1 MKNLRILSWKS
12 KAFKTKRFSKVTF
25 CFLKFLVHRSCN
37 YKCSIK
43 KIFLKIPQIIR
54 KHLCRNLIFDI
65 FACLEHMFSF
75 AFNSKSFTI
84 AFFFLFLH
92 SSSVFGQVSKSYFS
106 NFSWFAIQEPCNKD
120 RIYFI
125 GLISNLIQL
134 LFATVFPHDKFFHG
148 NQQS

>member
-84 AFFFLFLH
+84 AFFFFFSILALFL
-92 SSSVFGQVSKSYFS
+92 
-106 NFSWFAIQEPCNKD
+106 
-120 RIYFI
+120 
-125 GLISNLIQL
+125 
-134 LFATVFPHDKFFHG
+134 DKFPKVILVTFHDSLSKNHVTKIG
-148 NQQS
+148 FISLDLFRT